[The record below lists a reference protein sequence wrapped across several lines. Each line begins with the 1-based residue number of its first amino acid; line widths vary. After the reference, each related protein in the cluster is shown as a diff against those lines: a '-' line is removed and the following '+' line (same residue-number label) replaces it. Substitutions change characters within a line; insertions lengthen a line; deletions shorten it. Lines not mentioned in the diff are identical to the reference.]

1 MIITREELNP
11 CTIRLSITVD
21 PEQVREGFEKAYRQ
35 LSKGVRVPGFRP
47 GQAPKAIVEPM
58 IPKDQLYDAAAD
70 IIVRRSFK
78 EAIDSEALEPH
89 PNSRPSVDLK
99 ALEEESGRCEFDVKV
114 PLAPKVELAEY
125 RGLSA
130 QKPKVEVTEEDIDA
144 QIEELRK
151 SRSTREAVTDRGVEE
166 GDVAVLN
173 VRIDGEEG
181 EGRNFMTVAGKTFP
195 ELDAALLGMR
205 VEEVKSVEL
214 PFPANFQ
221 EKDWAG
227 KTLKAVV
234 TVRSLSA
241 VQLPELDDT
250 FAQSMR
256 TGSVDELRQRV
267 REVLTHAR
275 TSMSNEYVN
284 HQLIENLV
292 QKSTIHVP
300 DTMWEDVANNKIRQ
314 VIEEQ
319 REKGKTLDQYAAEQG
334 MTVDEFRA
342 SQEREAKMYIVRAV
356 AVQEIYLRE
365 KMELTPADLNAELYE
380 MAREYQ
386 LPPEEMFNLLK
397 KNKATS
403 ELRFRAMD
411 RKVLDFLRENANLVE
426 FDPAQ
431 A

>member
-1 MIITREELNP
+1 MNISREELNP
-11 CTIRLSITVD
+11 CTVRLSITVD
-21 PEQVREGFEKAYRQ
+21 PEQVREGFQKAYRQ
-35 LSKGVRVPGFRP
+35 LAKGVRVPGFRP
-47 GQAPKAIVEPM
+47 GQAPKAIVEEK
-58 IPKDQLYDAAAD
+58 IPKDQLNEVAAD

-78 EAIDSEALEPH
+78 EAIEAEALEPH
-89 PNSRPSVDLK
+89 PNSRPSIDLK
-99 ALEEESGRCEFDVKV
+99 ALEEETGRCEFDVKV
-114 PLAPKVELAEY
+114 PLPPKVELAEY
-125 RGLSA
+125 RGLYA
-130 QKPKVEVTEEDIDA
+130 KKPKVEVSEENVEA
-144 QIEELRK
+144 QVEDLRK
-151 SRSTREAVTDRGVEE
+151 SRSTRVAVTDRGVEE

-195 ELDAALLGMR
+195 ELDAAILGMR

-214 PFPANFQ
+214 PFPQNFQ

-227 KTLKAVV
+227 KTLKAIV
-234 TVRSLSA
+234 TVRGLNA
-241 VQLPELDDT
+241 VKLPDLDDS

-256 TGSVDELRQRV
+256 TGSVDELRERV

-275 TSMSNEYVN
+275 TAMANEFVN

-292 QKSTIHVP
+292 QASTIHVP
-300 DTMWEDVANNKIRQ
+300 DTMWEDVAAKKIRQ

-356 AVQEIYLRE
+356 AVQEIYIRE
-365 KMELTPADLNAELYE
+365 KMRLTRADLNAELYE

-397 KNKATS
+397 KNKATN
-403 ELRFRAMD
+403 ELQFRAMD
-411 RKVLDFLRENANLVE
+411 RKVLDFLRENANLEE